1 MAAIKDFIQDLLT
14 KIATDTTFQY
24 VRVFN
29 NQFAQIE
36 NGTVESFPM
45 PCAFIEIVAPQQYD
59 QLSVGYTTSDLFTR
73 VHIGMVEYDA
83 QDGTFEQNLSIF
95 ALRDRIINLLQLYQP
110 VGAGKLMKVAEAQD
124 YEHTNVY
131 HYTIDFKCSFVDTV
145 GAADRDLITKDPPT
159 DLVVNAEFEYTY
171 LHKP

>member
-1 MAAIKDFIQDLLT
+1 MAGIGDYIEDLLA
-14 KIATDTTFQY
+14 KIATNTTLKY

-29 NQFAQIE
+29 NQFAQME
-36 NGTVESFPM
+36 NGDVETFPM
-45 PCAFIEIVAPQQYD
+45 PCAFIEILSPNPYD
-59 QLSVGYTTSDLFTR
+59 QLGIGYTIGELVTR

-95 ALRDRIINLLQLYQP
+95 ALRDAIIALLQYYQP
-110 VGAGKLMKVAEAQD
+110 VGASKLMKIAETQD

-131 HYTIDFKCSFVDTV
+131 HYMIDFKCSFVDSAGRTD
-145 GAADRDLITKDPPT
+145 GDLIEKDPPT
-159 DLVVNAEFEYTY
+159 DLVVNAEFDYTF